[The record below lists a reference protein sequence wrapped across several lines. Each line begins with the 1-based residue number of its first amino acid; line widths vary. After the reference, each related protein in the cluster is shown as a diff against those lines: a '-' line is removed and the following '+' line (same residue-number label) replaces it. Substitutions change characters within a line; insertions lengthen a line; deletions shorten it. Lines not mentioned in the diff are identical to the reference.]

1 MATLRRKPRQPEGP
15 SWRPIWNPRWRC
27 PNTTLPSPRPLMW
40 HGVPCP
46 RPMPL
51 QPHVLRTSRPYPEG
65 RQRIVILE
73 TAQGTSRPS
82 STSRTPEGASIHAGS
97 FDPHRRW
104 RTCALGREQ
113 VEPTP
118 QLDS

>member
-1 MATLRRKPRQPEGP
+1 MR
-15 SWRPIWNPRWRC
+15 
-27 PNTTLPSPRPLMW
+27 

-65 RQRIVILE
+65 RRRGLSGSPLPSPKRPVYRIAIPE
-73 TAQGTSRPS
+73 TGTSRRS

-97 FDPHRRW
+97 FDPHR
-104 RTCALGREQ
+104 C
-113 VEPTP
+113 
-118 QLDS
+118 